1 MKSAGVLPIMMCCLL
16 TLHGC
21 TAWPQVATQKG
32 AEQSGAQ
39 DVLTAESCRQHALIL
54 EKQGNLRP
62 ALFAWRTAAQ
72 LEPDHP
78 DTRQKIASLEIT
90 IADRAKIHF
99 KKGTEHLQAGRLDA
113 AQRQMLITLRLLPEH
128 AKALNALK
136 SLWNDPPLVYKVR
149 RGDSL
154 SRIAVDFYDDPGK
167 AVMIAFYNNLDL
179 NETLPIG
186 KVLRLPDCEKGPA
199 AAARKEIQ
207 SLVEKARQALAR
219 KNYAEV
225 LVLTDPL
232 THPEAL
238 ELNETARFALGSAL
252 MARNDERSALAQ
264 FKQLRPG
271 YPGLESEMAR
281 ARHNLQQR
289 ATNEKMVSA
298 RQLYDDGA
306 YANAIAVYKAMLT
319 SESSR
324 QDAQTMLQACYYSL
338 GKQLLEQDLEIEAID
353 ALSHLDQG
361 YQDTGLLLNRAR
373 SRLNARAENHY
384 REGVRFFLDE
394 DLALA
399 VAAWEKTLYFNPE
412 HPKAR
417 QDMENAVRILEKL
430 HGLGHDGKKV
440 R

>member
-1 MKSAGVLPIMMCCLL
+1 MKPVGLLPIMMCCLL

-21 TAWPQVATQKG
+21 AAWPQVATQKG

-39 DVLTAESCRQHALIL
+39 DILTAESCRQHALIL
-54 EKQGNLRP
+54 EIQGNLRP
-62 ALFAWRTAAQ
+62 ALFAWRVAAR
-72 LEPDHP
+72 LEPDHS
-78 DTRQKIASLEIT
+78 DTRRKIASLQIT
-90 IADRAKIHF
+90 IADRAEIHF

-113 AQRQMLITLRLLPEH
+113 AQREMLITLRLLPEH

-136 SLWNDPPLVYKVR
+136 TLWNDPLIYKVR

-154 SRIAVDFYDDPGK
+154 SQIAVDFYDDPGK

-179 NETLPIG
+179 NETLPID
-186 KVLRLPDCEKGPA
+186 KVLRLPDCDKGPS
-199 AAARKEIQ
+199 AAARKKIQ
-207 SLVEKARQALAR
+207 SLMEKARQALAW

-225 LVLTDPL
+225 LALTDPL

-238 ELNETARFALGSAL
+238 ELNETARFALGRAL
-252 MARNDERSALAQ
+252 MARNDEISALAQ

-271 YPGLESEMAR
+271 YPGLEREVAR

-289 ATNEKMVSA
+289 ATNEKMVLA
-298 RQLYDDGA
+298 RQFYDDGA
-306 YANAIAVYKAMLT
+306 YADAIAVYKAMLT
-319 SESSR
+319 RASSH
-324 QDAQTMLQACYYSL
+324 QDAQTMLQACYYAL
-338 GKQLLEQDLEIEAID
+338 GKQLLEQNLEIEAID
-353 ALSHLDQG
+353 TLSHLDQG

-373 SRLNARAENHY
+373 ARLNARAENHY

-399 VAAWEKTLYFNPE
+399 VAAWEKTLHFNPE

-417 QDMENAVRILEKL
+417 QDMENAVRILEKV
-430 HGLGHDGKKV
+430 HGLGYDGKKGH
-440 R
+440 

>member
-1 MKSAGVLPIMMCCLL
+1 
-16 TLHGC
+16 
-21 TAWPQVATQKG
+21 
-32 AEQSGAQ
+32 
-39 DVLTAESCRQHALIL
+39 
-54 EKQGNLRP
+54 
-62 ALFAWRTAAQ
+62 
-72 LEPDHP
+72 
-78 DTRQKIASLEIT
+78 
-90 IADRAKIHF
+90 
-99 KKGTEHLQAGRLDA
+99 
-113 AQRQMLITLRLLPEH
+113 MLITLRLLPEH

-136 SLWNDPPLVYKVR
+136 TRSNDSPLLYTVR

-154 SRIAVDFYDDPGK
+154 SQIAVDFYDDPGK

-179 NETLPIG
+179 NETLRID
-186 KVLRLPDCEKGPA
+186 KVLRLPDCDKGPV

-207 SLVEKARQALAR
+207 SLMEKARQALAR

-225 LVLTDPL
+225 LALTDPL

-238 ELNETARFALGSAL
+238 ELNEAARFALGSAL
-252 MARNDERSALAQ
+252 LARNDERSALAQ

-271 YPGLESEMAR
+271 YPGLASEVAR
-281 ARHNLQQR
+281 AMHNLQQR
-289 ATNEKMVSA
+289 ATNEKMVLA
-298 RQLYDDGA
+298 RRFYDEGA
-306 YANAIAVYKAMLT
+306 YADAIAVVKAMLT
-319 SESSR
+319 PESSR

-338 GKQLLEQDLEIEAID
+338 GKQLLEQNLEVEAID

-373 SRLNARAENHY
+373 SRRNARAENHY

-430 HGLGHDGKKV
+430 HGLGHDGKYGQ
-440 R
+440 